1 MNSSQIIPDYQTRLT
16 CCFDV
21 FYLQVMAVLT
31 NSEGFLSMAVLFQ
44 TLSDRGLLRWLTR
57 ECGPATSAASS
68 ESPMDV
74 SLKSFQGITTLLIT
88 NRLTIKRIGKVPTI
102 SAVRRNPSI
111 LSLCH
116 VLCQTLSRWRL
127 EKRQKL
133 HCHHSNQARTKIFTT
148 ILFQTFSKLV
158 P

>member
-1 MNSSQIIPDYQTRLT
+1 MDFRLISSQIIPDCHTRLT
-16 CCFDV
+16 WCFDV
-21 FYLQVMAVLT
+21 FYLQVTAVLT
-31 NSEGFLSMAVLFQ
+31 NSEGFLSMAALFQ
-44 TLSDRGLLRWLTR
+44 TLSDRGLWRWLTR

-74 SLKSFQGITTLLIT
+74 SRKSFQGITTLLIT
-88 NRLTIKRIGKVPTI
+88 NSLTWVGKVPTI
-102 SAVRRNPSI
+102 TAVRRNPSI

-148 ILFQTFSKLV
+148 ILFQTFL
-158 P
+158 